1 MTSSILKHGAPA
13 LLATGALMVAIGSSA
28 AGECPPEH
36 SKRGVRA
43 PVSHAAVGVTD
54 TTLGSIDLGKQPA
67 KLAGYELRFRKL
79 VIEPGGVVP
88 WHSHDE
94 RPALIYVVEGE
105 IEEYSN
111 NCAVPIVHK
120 TGDIARE
127 LSGTSHWWKN
137 RGATRVV
144 LHVGDVR
151 RDPNDKNM

>member
-1 MTSSILKHGAPA
+1 MKLSLLNQSTLA
-13 LLATGALMVAIGSSA
+13 LLTAGSLAIAAGYAT
-28 AGECPPEH
+28 AGECPTGQMKPN
-36 SKRGVRA
+36 VRV

-54 TTLGSIDLGKQPA
+54 TTLASIDLGSQPA
-67 KLAGYELRFRKL
+67 KLKGFELRFRRL

-94 RPALIYVVEGE
+94 RPAIILVVEGE

-120 TGDIARE
+120 PGDVARE
-127 LSGTSHWWKN
+127 VAGTSHWWKN
-137 RGATRVV
+137 RGDKRVV

-151 RDPNDKNM
+151 RDPNDKHM